1 MSLRYGTETGR
12 VSRRRACICMLAGM
26 FICVLAFVFAVSLAP
41 CGAFPAFAEE
51 GQVDSAT
58 GAPEGDALGESSA
71 NGSGVRDESDG
82 AAPDDSDPVA
92 SDNTPGE
99 GDGSAS
105 GNGAP
110 DGGDP
115 AMANEINTQQLP
127 DSSFIY
133 DASIA
138 DLSGADAYYNDQTVQ
153 VVGEA
158 IGDAINV
165 TLDATHTWI
174 TLASTDGQDATVT
187 VFMTSTNASRIDT
200 FGAYSKTGTILQVRG
215 TYHLVCKE
223 HDGISDL
230 HAEYVSVIK
239 KGTQHADTF
248 DLQLFSPGLIC
259 IGVGVLLMCIFSY
272 LRERQR

>member
-1 MSLRYGTETGR
+1 MIKTLNRQSILG
-12 VSRRRACICMLAGM
+12 VPAFMLA
-26 FICVLAFVFAVSLAP
+26 FLLAAVLAAAAGLVP
-41 CGAFPAFAEE
+41 CGAPLAFAEE
-51 GQVDSAT
+51 GNGGEMSSAPEE
-58 GAPEGDALGESSA
+58 GAPSEGEGAADENSASDEGE
-71 NGSGVRDESDG
+71 N
-82 AAPDDSDPVA
+82 AAPDGGDPAPSDS
-92 SDNTPGE
+92 TPGE
-99 GDGSAS
+99 AAP

-153 VVGEA
+153 VIGET

-187 VFMTSTNASRIDT
+187 VFMTSSNASRIDT
-200 FGAYSKTGTILQVRG
+200 FGAYGKTGTILQVRG

-259 IGVGVLLMCIFSY
+259 IGVGILLMCIFSY